1 MKYKSNIIKGGFN
14 RNLFEKIKKIK
25 DQNDLACILSE
36 DETLVNFAKQIF
48 WTILKKL
55 RTIFPNDVDFR
66 NYVTELMRFKTDVN
80 EGQPTILDRIGYTD
94 EQIEKIITTV
104 TQNRSNNFYNLPFLQ
119 IRDKN
124 FSVHTLTS
132 MIHSS
137 FNGSKNQSLFIR
149 HDDELFEKFIK
160 ELKLHYNLPD
170 EFTKEDFMKI
180 YEEKTT
186 TGEHK
191 ATYKR
196 SFDMLITKLLH
207 MSDNYKSIIQKNY
220 GREIFA
226 RKNVSKEHE
235 KEANDYPKCFE
246 NLEKISSAKKIYGVK
261 NTIDLEGT
269 FTKAIFEKYGKEAIG
284 GISGT
289 AYYTYFLI
297 FKILKYED
305 VVENFSKVLCL
316 CVVDFVPLW
325 HNLEEILLTFSIEFE
340 KSNHSEIHERYY
352 LNQDPLDYFKN
363 FLKKFQEVGIQEKK
377 SKSKN
382 STYTQGDMVYSNG
395 RVGSKTKKVGSKTK
409 KVVSKTKKGGKSKK
423 KTQKIYK

>member
-14 RNLFEKIKKIK
+14 RNLFDKIKKIT
-25 DQNDLACILSE
+25 DQNDLACILGE

-48 WTILKKL
+48 WTILTKL
-55 RTIFPNDVDFR
+55 RTIFNNDENFSK
-66 NYVTELMRFKTDVN
+66 YVKELMRFKTNVS
-80 EGQPTILDRIGYTD
+80 ETTTVLDRIGYTD
-94 EQIEKIITTV
+94 EQIDKIIKTV
-104 TQNRSNNFYNLPFLQ
+104 TRNRSIHFYNLSFLQ
-119 IRDKN
+119 IGDKN

-170 EFTKEDFMKI
+170 KFTKEDFMKI

-186 TGEHK
+186 TGEHT

-196 SFDMLITKLLH
+196 SLDMLITKLLH

-220 GREIFA
+220 GREIFS
-226 RKNVSKEHE
+226 RKNKEKDYV
-235 KEANDYPKCFE
+235 KEENDYPKCFE
-246 NLEKISSAKKIYGVK
+246 NLEKISDAKKIYGVK

-340 KSNHSEIHERYY
+340 KSNHSQIHERYY
-352 LNQDPLDYFKN
+352 LNQDPLDYFKS
-363 FLKKFQEVGIQEKK
+363 FLKKFQEVGIAEKK
-377 SKSKN
+377 SKSNN
-382 STYTQGDMVYSNG
+382 SRYTQGDMIYSNG
-395 RVGSKTKKVGSKTK
+395 RVESKTK
-409 KVVSKTKKGGKSKK
+409 KVVSKTKKVGSNTKKGGKSKK
-423 KTQKIYK
+423 KTQNNKK